1 MKIILHADDF
11 GFDRDTTEA
20 TIELLNNSVL
30 SSATIMPKTPYTYMA
45 CEYAANHPEFS
56 FGLHLTYVDG
66 LEPCSDNIPSL
77 VGLDGKFLLSDE
89 VRKKALLLKLNRDDI
104 VRESL
109 SQIKRLTDLGVKV
122 SHLDSHGHLHKFP
135 SFLFALNEIT
145 QLSGINKVR
154 RVQNVF
160 IKPHKTNVTTVLNS
174 LFAYYISKRFK
185 STDYFY
191 MSANTMD
198 KNWSDALLKEL
209 DLLPQNS
216 IIEVGVHPG
225 KSLTGEEVWRAAEYY
240 DVIEF
245 SEKIKKGGKH
255 QLTNWNDL

>member
-11 GFDRDTTEA
+11 GFDEDTTRA
-20 TIELLNNSVL
+20 TIELLDRGVL
-30 SSATIMPKTPYTYMA
+30 TSATIMPKMPCTKLA
-45 CEYAANHPEFS
+45 CEYASNHPKLS

-66 LEPCSDNIPSL
+66 LFPCADNIPSL
-77 VGLDGKFLLSDE
+77 VGPDGKFLLSDD
-89 VRKKALLLKLNRDDI
+89 VRKMALLFKLNRNDI

-109 SQIKRLTDLGVKV
+109 AQIKVLTDAGVKV

-135 SFLFALNEIT
+135 SFLLALNDIT
-145 QLSGINKVR
+145 QSSGINKVR

-160 IKPHKTNVTTVLNS
+160 IKPHKTGVTTILNS
-174 LFAYYISKRFK
+174 IFAHYISSRFK

-191 MSANTMD
+191 MSANSLD
-198 KNWSDALLKEL
+198 KQWSDALLKEL
-209 DLLPQNS
+209 DLLPTNS

-225 KSLTGEEVWRAAEYY
+225 TSLTGEEGWRFDEYE

-245 SEKIKKGGKH
+245 SEKIRKGGKH
-255 QLTNWNDL
+255 QLINWNEV